1 MEMSK
6 TVGFQSLAAVI
17 VIGMLFGLPATG
29 YAQDAAIVGTV
40 TDSTGGVLPGVTIT
54 AVHEATG
61 NTFTTV
67 TDERGAY
74 RLPVRIGVFRLT
86 AELAGFATVTRTDVQ
101 LQVGQQAAVNV
112 EMAPSTLQETV
123 TVSAEAPLIDV
134 AASSLAANIDEKQ

>member
-17 VIGMLFGLPATG
+17 VIGTLFGLPATG

-74 RLPVRIGVFRLT
+74 RLPVRVGNYRIYTQLSSFTSVSQSIQILIGQR
-86 AELAGFATVTRTDVQ
+86 AEVD
-101 LQVGQQAAVNV
+101 LQ
-112 EMAPSTLQETV
+112 MSP
-123 TVSAEAPLIDV
+123 
-134 AASSLAANIDEKQ
+134 